1 MGGKEQDN
9 LVYKALRRVLRV
21 HGKLLRHTLK
31 ITIGFHSEQERMSEA
46 NFFGTVSQYAI
57 PVLFLLI
64 LGIGLIREVKV
75 YDVFV
80 EGAREGITTIVR
92 IIPTLVGLIVAV
104 GVFRA
109 SGALDFLV
117 YLSSP
122 VSRLLGIPPEAMP
135 LALLRPVSG
144 SASLALVAETIKV
157 YGPDSYVGRV
167 VSTMMGSTETIF
179 YTLAVYFGSV
189 GIKNIR
195 YTLAAALIADAVSVT
210 VASWACTL
218 VFGR

>member
-1 MGGKEQDN
+1 MIFIS
-9 LVYKALRRVLRV
+9 L
-21 HGKLLRHTLK
+21 
-31 ITIGFHSEQERMSEA
+31 
-46 NFFGTVSQYAI
+46 YAV

-64 LGIGLIREVKV
+64 LGVGLFKDVKV
-75 YDVFV
+75 YDAFV
-80 EGAREGITTIVR
+80 EGAREGITTIVK
-92 IIPTLVGLIVAV
+92 ILPSLVGLMTAV

-109 SGALDFLV
+109 SGALDVVIFL
-117 YLSSP
+117 LTP
-122 VSRLLGIPPEAMP
+122 VASFLGIPAEAMP

-144 SASLALVAETIKV
+144 SASLALVADILKA

-179 YTLAVYFGSV
+179 YTLAVYYGSV

-195 YTLAAALIADAVSVT
+195 YTLIAALVADGASV
-210 VASWACTL
+210 VASAWICAM

>member
-1 MGGKEQDN
+1 ME
-9 LVYKALRRVLRV
+9 
-21 HGKLLRHTLK
+21 
-31 ITIGFHSEQERMSEA
+31 
-46 NFFGTVSQYAI
+46 FFKSISQYAI

-64 LGIGLIREVKV
+64 LGIGLISEVKV

-80 EGAREGITTIVR
+80 EGAREGIATIIR
-92 IIPTLVGLIVAV
+92 IIPTLVGLVVAV

-117 YLSSP
+117 FLTSP
-122 VSRLLGIPPEAMP
+122 AARLLGIPPEAMP

-144 SASLALVAETIKV
+144 SASLALVAETIRI
-157 YGPDSYVGRV
+157 YGPDSFVGRV

-189 GIKNIR
+189 GIRNIR
-195 YTLAAALIADAVSVT
+195 YTLIAALIADTVSVT
-210 VASWACTL
+210 AASWACTL
-218 VFGR
+218 IFGR

>member
-1 MGGKEQDN
+1 ME
-9 LVYKALRRVLRV
+9 VF
-21 HGKLLRHTLK
+21 K
-31 ITIGFHSEQERMSEA
+31 II
-46 NFFGTVSQYAI
+46 SQYAV

-75 YDVFV
+75 YDAFV

-117 YLSSP
+117 YLASP
-122 VSRLLGIPPEAMP
+122 LARLLGIPPEAMP

-144 SASLALVAETIKV
+144 SASLALLAETMRI
-157 YGPDSYVGRV
+157 YGPDSFIGRV

-195 YTLAAALIADAVSVT
+195 YTLIAALIADAVSVT
-210 VASWACTL
+210 AASWACAL
-218 VFGR
+218 IFGR

>member
-1 MGGKEQDN
+1 MELFK
-9 LVYKALRRVLRV
+9 
-21 HGKLLRHTLK
+21 
-31 ITIGFHSEQERMSEA
+31 
-46 NFFGTVSQYAI
+46 TVSQYAV

-64 LGIGLIREVKV
+64 LVMGLVTEVKV
-75 YDVFV
+75 YDVFA
-80 EGAREGITTIVR
+80 EGAKEGIATIVR

-117 YLSSP
+117 YITSP
-122 VSRLLGIPPEAMP
+122 VAGLLGIPPEAMP

-144 SASLALVAETIKV
+144 SASLALVAETIRV
-157 YGPDSYVGRV
+157 YGPDSFVGRV

-189 GIKNIR
+189 GIRNIR
-195 YTLAAALIADAVSVT
+195 YTLIAALIADAVSVT
-210 VASWACTL
+210 AASWACAFI
-218 VFGR
+218 FGR

>member
-1 MGGKEQDN
+1 
-9 LVYKALRRVLRV
+9 
-21 HGKLLRHTLK
+21 
-31 ITIGFHSEQERMSEA
+31 MSA
-46 NFFGTVSQYAI
+46 VRILSLYAV
-57 PVLFLLI
+57 PVIFLII
-64 LGIGLIREVKV
+64 LGVGLFKDIKV

-80 EGAREGITTIVR
+80 EGAKDGITTIVR
-92 IIPTLVGLIVAV
+92 ILPPLIGLMTAV

-109 SGALDFLV
+109 SGALDFVIAAVTPLA
-117 YLSSP
+117 SF
-122 VSRLLGIPPEAMP
+122 LGIPAEAMP

-144 SASLALVAETIKV
+144 SASLALVADLLKI

-179 YTLAVYFGSV
+179 YTLAVYYGSV

-195 YTLAAALIADAVSVT
+195 YTLVAALIADGASV
-210 VASWACTL
+210 VASAWVCAM

>member
-1 MGGKEQDN
+1 
-9 LVYKALRRVLRV
+9 
-21 HGKLLRHTLK
+21 
-31 ITIGFHSEQERMSEA
+31 MSEA
-46 NFFGTVSQYAI
+46 NFFGAMSQYAI

-64 LGIGLIREVKV
+64 LGFGLIREVKV

-80 EGAREGITTIVR
+80 EGAKEGIATIIR

-117 YLSSP
+117 YLTSP
-122 VSRLLGIPPEAMP
+122 IAGLLGIPPEAMP

-144 SASLALVAETIKV
+144 SASLALVAETIRL
-157 YGPDSYVGRV
+157 YGPDSFVGRV

-189 GIKNIR
+189 GIRNIR
-195 YTLAAALIADAVSVT
+195 YTLIAALIADAVSVT
-210 VASWACTL
+210 AASWACTL
-218 VFGR
+218 IFGR